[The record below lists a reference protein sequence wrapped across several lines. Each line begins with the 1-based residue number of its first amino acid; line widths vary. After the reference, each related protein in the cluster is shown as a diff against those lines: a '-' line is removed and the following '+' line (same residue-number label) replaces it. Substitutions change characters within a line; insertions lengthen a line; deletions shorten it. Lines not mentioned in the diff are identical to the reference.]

1 MPIAAVIF
9 DLDGT
14 LVDTNALHVAA
25 WERAFARLGPPV
37 PADRLRP
44 LIGMGGDQL
53 VPAVAGAAVEADH
66 GEALRKGH
74 EEEFAAGSKAASPVP
89 VFPGAEALVR
99 AVRKDHGLTA
109 VLATSSG
116 KAHLKA
122 TAAACGT
129 DFAKLMDAV
138 ADGDDAAQS
147 KPAPDLILAAITK
160 AGVPAAE
167 CVLVGDTPFD
177 GEAARKAGVTFW
189 GVTCGGLFSADQLER
204 AGAVAVWAGPAALL
218 ADLSRLLAHSA

>member
-1 MPIAAVIF
+1 MPIAAVLF

-37 PADRLRP
+37 AADRLRP
-44 LIGMGGDQL
+44 LIGMGGDKL
-53 VPAVAGAAVEADH
+53 VPAVAGDAVEADH
-66 GEALRKGH
+66 GKPLRKAH
-74 EEEFAAGSKAASPVP
+74 EEEYAVGSKAATPVP
-89 VFPGAEALVR
+89 VFPGAAELVR
-99 AVRKDHGLTA
+99 AVRDSGRKA

-116 KAHLKA
+116 QAHLKA

-129 DFAKLMDAV
+129 DFTKLMDAA
-138 ADGDDAAQS
+138 ADGDDAAES
-147 KPAPDLILAAITK
+147 KPAPDLIQAAVKK

-177 GEAARKAGVTFW
+177 GEAARKAGVMFW

-204 AGAVAVWAGPAALL
+204 AGAVAVWADPAALL
-218 ADLSRLLAHSA
+218 AELPRLLSAD